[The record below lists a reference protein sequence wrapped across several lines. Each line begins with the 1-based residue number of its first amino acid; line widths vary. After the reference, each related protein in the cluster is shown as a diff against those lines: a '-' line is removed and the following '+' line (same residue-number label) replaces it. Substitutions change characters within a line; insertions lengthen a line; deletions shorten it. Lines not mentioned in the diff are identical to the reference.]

1 MALKLT
7 YMAVRARAECS
18 RMMLAYGDVS
28 YEFVNH
34 KTRAAIAEAK
44 ALKNAAGRRLL
55 TWGQLPV
62 LEVGDSGSFTQSG
75 TLVRYVAKLVGL
87 YPSDPFKVRHN
98 PAHHTALHR
107 DHGSRRNACSVRSL
121 LMCCVSICYDSVPS

>member
-98 PAHHTALHR
+98 PAHHTTAPRSWLAPHR
-107 DHGSRRNACSVRSL
+107 LFRQKPSYVL
-121 LMCCVSICYDSVPS
+121 CVDML